1 MPAAKKILSVHGIEM
16 TSLVPVKCSCSERSQ
31 SQREAA
37 FILLHCQGTEKLL
50 RTDVGRKVET
60 RIVEYAADFY
70 WLP

>member
-1 MPAAKKILSVHGIEM
+1 MPAAKKILSLHSIEM
-16 TSLVPVKCSCSERSQ
+16 TSLVPVKCNCSKRSQ

-37 FILLHCQGTEKLL
+37 FILLHCQGTKKLL
-50 RTDVGRKVET
+50 RIDVGKEVET